1 MSKCEFFENAHGGL
15 IRRGQKLFLKKA
27 VVFPFL
33 LFLCES
39 IDKFRKRVH
48 NKFGKMNIGIFRN
61 TALRMAQST
70 EERGE
75 NPRRRNGTVKVR
87 MFFPFGANA
96 PVTRKKSGKAL
107 RKGRAAIRRTA
118 PSQDIRFQP
127 PLLAFPK
134 EQSMQCIKM
143 FAPKFEKNFGAF
155 LLQDPAKGVPPS
167 FFTE

>member
-48 NKFGKMNIGIFRN
+48 NKFVKMNIGIFRN

-96 PVTRKKSGKAL
+96 PVTRKNRGRLCGKGERQYAAQHQVRIFGSNL
-107 RKGRAAIRRTA
+107 RFWL
-118 PSQDIRFQP
+118 SQRSKVCS
-127 PLLAFPK
+127 A
-134 EQSMQCIKM
+134 
-143 FAPKFEKNFGAF
+143 
-155 LLQDPAKGVPPS
+155 
-167 FFTE
+167 

>member
-48 NKFGKMNIGIFRN
+48 NKFVKMNIGIFRN

-96 PVTRKKSGKAL
+96 PVTRVKPGKAL
-107 RKGRAAIRRTA
+107 RKERGFCPTHQVRIFGSNLRFWL
-118 PSQDIRFQP
+118 SQRSKY
-127 PLLAFPK
+127 AVH
-134 EQSMQCIKM
+134 
-143 FAPKFEKNFGAF
+143 KNVCT
-155 LLQDPAKGVPPS
+155 KV
-167 FFTE
+167 

>member
-1 MSKCEFFENAHGGL
+1 
-15 IRRGQKLFLKKA
+15 
-27 VVFPFL
+27 
-33 LFLCES
+33 
-39 IDKFRKRVH
+39 
-48 NKFGKMNIGIFRN
+48 
-61 TALRMAQST
+61 MAQST
-70 EERGE
+70 EEWGE

-118 PSQDIRFQP
+118 PSQDIRFQS

-155 LLQDPAKGVPPS
+155 FIAETGGAVLRHSLLRK
-167 FFTE
+167 E

>member
-48 NKFGKMNIGIFRN
+48 NKFVKMNIGIFRN

-70 EERGE
+70 EEWGE

-107 RKGRAAIRRTA
+107 RKGRAKAHA
-118 PSQDIRFQP
+118 PSQDIRF
-127 PLLAFPK
+127 LLFLAAFPP
-134 EQSMQCIKM
+134 ERMQVH
-143 FAPKFEKNFGAF
+143 KNVCT
-155 LLQDPAKGVPPS
+155 KV
-167 FFTE
+167 